1 MPPRHSQIQ
10 TEVQRLPGALCKPY
24 SDRIMSATA
33 FRYHATNS
41 DTESLRKEVREFL
54 AHTLRDRPP
63 LRRADSW
70 MGADPAFSRE
80 LGRRGW
86 LGMALPKQYGGSEAG
101 PFARYVVIEELL
113 AAGAPVSAHWI
124 ADRQSG
130 PLILRYGTDAQRERY
145 LPAICR
151 GESYFCIGMSE
162 PNSGS
167 DLASIRT
174 RAVRDSDGWT
184 LNGHKLWTT
193 NAHYSHYMIALV
205 RTGETPASRH
215 EGMSQFII
223 DLKAPGVTVRPIR
236 DLAGGEHFNEVFFD
250 DVKLGPD
257 SLIGTEGQGWEQV
270 TAELA
275 FERSGPERFLS
286 SIALLHTLIDAI
298 GQRPDALQAREIG
311 RLTARLFTLR
321 QMSLSV
327 TAELA
332 AGRNPA
338 WAASCVKDL
347 GTTFEQ
353 EIPEVAQLLLDIAPS
368 TAGGSDHARVLAY
381 LTQMAPSFSLRGG
394 TREILRGII
403 ARGLGL
409 R

>member
-1 MPPRHSQIQ
+1 
-10 TEVQRLPGALCKPY
+10 
-24 SDRIMSATA
+24 MSVSE
-33 FRYHATNS
+33 FRYHRIPPDA
-41 DTESLRKEVREFL
+41 EPLRAQVRSFL
-54 AHTLRDRPP
+54 SEHLKDRPP

-86 LGMALPKQYGGSEAG
+86 LGMALPKRFGGQEAG

-113 AAGAPVSAHWI
+113 AAGAPVSVHWI

-130 PLILRYGTDAQRERY
+130 PLILRYGTEGQREKH
-145 LPAICR
+145 LPAICK

-167 DLASIRT
+167 DLASIRS
-174 RAVRDSDGWT
+174 RAERQGDGWV

-193 NAHYSHYMIALV
+193 NAHHSHYMIALV
-205 RTGETPASRH
+205 RTGDKPTSRH
-215 EGMSQFII
+215 DGMSQFII
-223 DLKAPGVTVRPIR
+223 DLKSPGITIRPIR

-250 DVKLGPD
+250 NVQLD
-257 SLIGTEGQGWEQV
+257 SDALVGTEGQGWDQV

-286 SIALLHTLIDAI
+286 SMALMHTLIDAI
-298 GQRPDALQAREIG
+298 GRHPDALQAREVG

-327 TAELA
+327 MAELA
-332 AGRNPA
+332 AGNNPA

-347 GTTFEQ
+347 GSVFEQ
-353 EIPEVAQLLLDIAPS
+353 EIPEVAQQLLDICPS
-368 TAGGSDHARVLAY
+368 VGGGSDHTQVLAY
-381 LTQMAPSFSLRGG
+381 LMQMAPSFSLRGG

>member
-1 MPPRHSQIQ
+1 MAISQFAYSSIPPEAQALRAPVRGFIQEALADYPQI
-10 TEVQRLPGALCKPY
+10 
-24 SDRIMSATA
+24 
-33 FRYHATNS
+33 
-41 DTESLRKEVREFL
+41 LR
-54 AHTLRDRPP
+54 AQ
-63 LRRADSW
+63 SW
-70 MGADPAFSRE
+70 MGFDAAFSRK
-80 LGRRGW
+80 LGAMGW
-86 LGMALPKQYGGSEAG
+86 VGMALPKAYGGAAAG
-101 PFARYVVIEELL
+101 PFARYVIIEELL

-130 PLILRYGTDAQRERY
+130 PLINRFGTEAQKQHY

-167 DLASIRT
+167 DLASIKST
-174 RAVRDSDGWT
+174 AVREGDSWL
-184 LNGHKLWTT
+184 LNGQKVWTT
-193 NAHYSHYMIALV
+193 NAHHSQYMIALV
-205 RTGETPASRH
+205 RTGEKQAARH
-215 EGMSQFII
+215 EGMSQFIV
-223 DLKAPGVTVRPIR
+223 DLSLPGIIVRPIR

-250 DVKLGPD
+250 NVRLPADALV
-257 SLIGTEGQGWEQV
+257 GTEGKGWDQV

-286 SIALLHTLIDAI
+286 CMALLKTLIDAI
-298 GQRPDALQAREIG
+298 GPTPDALQAREIG
-311 RLTARLFTLR
+311 RLSAKLMTLR
-321 QMSLSV
+321 NMSLSV
-327 TAELA
+327 TAQLA
-332 AGRNPA
+332 AGEHPA

-347 GTTFEQ
+347 GNAFEQ
-353 EIPEVAQLLLDIAPS
+353 EIPEVAQLLLEDEPRQQGG
-368 TAGGSDHARVLAY
+368 TAHAQVLAY

>member
-1 MPPRHSQIQ
+1 
-10 TEVQRLPGALCKPY
+10 
-24 SDRIMSATA
+24 MSTHA
-33 FRYHATNS
+33 FRYYRIPPDA
-41 DTESLRKEVREFL
+41 EPLREQVRGFL
-54 AHTLRDRPP
+54 AEALKDRSP
-63 LRRADSW
+63 LQRADSW
-70 MGADPAFSRE
+70 MGADPEFSRE

-86 LGMALPKQYGGSEAG
+86 LGMALPRRYGGAEAG

-130 PLILRYGTDAQRERY
+130 PLILRYGTEAQRDKY
-145 LPAICR
+145 LPGICR
-151 GESYFCIGMSE
+151 GENYFCIGMSE

-174 RAVRDSDGWT
+174 RAQRRGDGWV

-193 NAHYSHYMIALV
+193 NAHYSRYMIALV
-205 RTGETPASRH
+205 RTGEKPASRH

-223 DLKAPGVTVRPIR
+223 DLQSPGITIRPIR
-236 DLAGGEHFNEVFFD
+236 DLAGGEHFNEVYFD
-250 DVKLGPD
+250 DVQLGAD
-257 SLIGTEGQGWEQV
+257 ALIGTEGQGWEQV

-298 GQRPDALQAREIG
+298 GKHPDALQAREIG
-311 RLTARLFTLR
+311 RLAARLFTLR

-347 GTTFEQ
+347 GTQFEQ
-353 EIPEVAQLLLDIAPS
+353 DIPEVAQLLLDLPPS
-368 TAGGSDHARVLAY
+368 VGGGNDHAQLLAY
-381 LTQMAPSFSLRGG
+381 LMQMAPSFSLRGG

>member
-1 MPPRHSQIQ
+1 MSVSEFHYHRIPPDAEPLRAQVRAFLQ
-10 TEVQRLPGALCKPY
+10 EALK
-24 SDRIMSATA
+24 
-33 FRYHATNS
+33 
-41 DTESLRKEVREFL
+41 
-54 AHTLRDRPP
+54 DRPA

-86 LGMALPKQYGGSEAG
+86 LGMALPKRYGGVEAG

-130 PLILRYGTDAQRERY
+130 PLILRYGTEAQREKY
-145 LPAICR
+145 LPGICR

-162 PNSGS
+162 PGSGS

-174 RAVRDSDGWT
+174 RAVREGDDWV

-193 NAHYSHYMIALV
+193 NAHHSHYMIALV
-205 RTGETPASRH
+205 RTGDKTSARH

-223 DLKAPGVTVRPIR
+223 DLKAPGVIIRPIT
-236 DLAGGEHFNEVFFD
+236 DLAGGQHFNEVFFD
-250 DVKLGPD
+250 NVQLGAD
-257 SLIGTEGQGWEQV
+257 AMIGLEGQGWEQV

-298 GQRPDALQAREIG
+298 GRKPDTYQAREIG
-311 RLTARLFTLR
+311 RLTARLFALR

-332 AGRNPA
+332 AGKNPA

-347 GTTFEQ
+347 GTGFEQ
-353 EIPEVAQLLLDIAPS
+353 DLPEVAQLLLDTLPAVG
-368 TAGGSDHARVLAY
+368 GGSDHAQVLAS
-381 LTQMAPSFSLRGG
+381 LMQMAPSFSLRGG